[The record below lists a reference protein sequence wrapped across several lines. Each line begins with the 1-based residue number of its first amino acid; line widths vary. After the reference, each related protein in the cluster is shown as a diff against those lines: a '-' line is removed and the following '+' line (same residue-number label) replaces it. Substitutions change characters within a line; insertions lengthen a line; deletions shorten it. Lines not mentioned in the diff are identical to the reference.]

1 MFINQMFELSMVMD
15 KEKFK
20 KLFMN
25 KYGAVNYEESEKEYI
40 DQSLASDG
48 ITVIYRNSQYKKKV
62 KIIANTSVLT

>member
-1 MFINQMFELSMVMD
+1 MFINQMFALSMVMD

-20 KLFMN
+20 KLFIN

-48 ITVIYRNSQYKKKV
+48 IADIVKSQ
-62 KIIANTSVLT
+62 LF